1 MLEERLVQNL
11 PRLLVHLKMQK
22 ENSYQDNLPMI
33 EKKSCSTILKLFQIG
48 IFNPVV

>member
-33 EKKSCSTILKLFQIG
+33 EKKIL
-48 IFNPVV
+48 FNHFETVSNWHL